1 MTTVH
6 LTGNQNGA
14 RAKIM
19 RALSESGMLPTLEL
33 VDATGLTAKQIHDNC
48 SAARKESLLTTER
61 DDVTGLAAYKLTA
74 EGRQWVISNLRPRTE
89 DEIANFSIAEM
100 MPDLDITA
108 DETEKTATREIPAEI
123 PRGFN
128 VGMCHIVVPDS
139 GDSDGLHF
147 SSLQESI
154 DYAIGNNSGAT
165 IYRLVEAGRVELR
178 PVFVPAEK

>member
-19 RALSESGMLPTLEL
+19 RALSESGMLPTMEL
-33 VDATGLTAKQIHDNC
+33 SEATGLTAKQVRDNC
-48 SAARKESLLTTER
+48 GAARKEELLTTER

-100 MPDLDITA
+100 LPDLDITSG
-108 DETEKTATREIPAEI
+108 DTEKPANCEILTEVPLRCA
-123 PRGFN
+123 RS
-128 VGMCHIVVPDS
+128 VWHIVSFHGGEVDS
-139 GDSDGLHF
+139 IRL
-147 SSLQESI
+147 SSLQVAV
-154 DYAIGNNSGAT
+154 DHAIRKGSAAT
-165 IYRLVEAGRVELR
+165 IYRLVEAGRVESRL
-178 PVFVPAEK
+178 VFVPAE